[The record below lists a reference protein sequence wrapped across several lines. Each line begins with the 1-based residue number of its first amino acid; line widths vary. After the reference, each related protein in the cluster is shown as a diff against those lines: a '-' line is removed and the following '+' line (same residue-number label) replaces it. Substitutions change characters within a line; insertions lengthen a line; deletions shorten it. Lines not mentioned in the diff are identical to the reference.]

1 MVEGPWDGRNKFC
14 SVRQATLSLCRICMC
29 KSTKASR
36 RKGFFLEWM
45 PKIFFSSCLTWKK
58 ILLGIE
64 VATAYQVKTKQR
76 LWIIW
81 GSSSYMTYITPC
93 RNVFK
98 ECDKQTI
105 KWGIP
110 VTNIL
115 NTCTRQSNKHLFETS
130 CTNNKSFDQSYSAW
144 NWRNELLGHSDM

>member
-29 KSTKASR
+29 KSTKASG
-36 RKGFFLEWM
+36 RKGFFWNEC
-45 PKIFFSSCLTWKK
+45 PKYFFQLPNLKK
-58 ILLGIE
+58 DIVRDRSGYCVPGE
-64 VATAYQVKTKQR
+64 NKTKAA

-81 GSSSYMTYITPC
+81 GSSSYMTYLTPC

-110 VTNIL
+110 VTKIL
-115 NTCTRQSNKHLFETS
+115 NTCTRYSNKHLFETS
-130 CTNNKSFDQSYSAW
+130 CRNNKSFDQNYSVW
-144 NWRNELLGHSDM
+144 N